1 MTKTP
6 FLQFAGLTL
15 FGALSMFT
23 LPNQALAEFEL
34 QEFRTETGE
43 CSVTEKNELLK
54 KQSALMASQ
63 SHSFTTNETV
73 IYKNRGLSQKTGVVI
88 PPQTKLNCLA
98 RSVFRKMLVT
108 AADPT
113 KAYCGWIDVE
123 ALGSGNRC
131 CATETVSENDLG
143 SGTGLL
149 PCDVIP
155 AINLQDFCNKMEKFG
170 RRIDGCARTSNINS
184 ASKTKFVTNKA
195 KLYSTAQSAEVIAS
209 VSSLNNLEVFDIAIN
224 TATDEVRLL
233 VGLSKAKLKGW
244 IDYNSGT
251 VLNFIPGAVV
261 PNSKLLVY
269 FSESSSKKIYKF
281 KIGNPNN
288 QVLVAP
294 PENLQQVLKGNK
306 EFTKYPILLDRRLT
320 DKTTPT
326 GTIPQL
332 QIALVGDFNDVFTTQ
347 PAKVGFIETAPI
359 GEKETNW
366 DYFLALEHHE
376 LSRLNGS
383 MEAACHLLSIVDNP
397 RVFFASGII
406 FDSLRA
412 IVETLTGDLVSA
424 DDFTDYWQ
432 NRSSIPLIDQTIL
445 GDGMKQFLSEGTTSE
460 EIAAYK
466 KKFCRAFELT
476 SLIEAGKKLPEPYEG
491 GSLTWQGEYYEAK
504 DAVEHNW
511 LYKDFFERGY
521 YYVPLT
527 YLPNW
532 LN

>member
-1 MTKTP
+1 MKTP
-6 FLQFAGLTL
+6 FVQLAGLTL
-15 FGALSMFT
+15 WGALSVFT
-23 LPNQALAEFEL
+23 LPNQAFSGDENL

-43 CSVTEKNELLK
+43 CTVTERSYLLK

-73 IYKNRGLSQKTGVVI
+73 IYKNRGFSPKTDTVI

-98 RSVFRKMLVT
+98 RSVMRKMLVT
-108 AADPT
+108 AADPA

-170 RRIDGCARTSNINS
+170 RRIDGCARTSIINS

-195 KLYSTAQSAEVIAS
+195 KLYSTAQSVEVIAS

-224 TATDEVRLL
+224 SATDGVRLL
-233 VGLSKAKLKGW
+233 VGLSEADLKGW
-244 IDYNSGT
+244 IDYNLGT
-251 VLNFIPGAVV
+251 VINVIPGAV

-269 FSESSSKKIYKF
+269 FSESSSKKIYQSE
-281 KIGNPNN
+281 IGNPTN
-288 QVLVAP
+288 QILAAP
-294 PENLQQVLKGNK
+294 PENLQQVLKGNQ
-306 EFTKYPILLDRRLT
+306 EFPKYPILSDRRLT
-320 DKTTPT
+320 DETTPT
-326 GTIPQL
+326 RTKPQL
-332 QIALVGDFNDVFTTQ
+332 HIALVGDLSNVFTAQ
-347 PAKVGFIETAPI
+347 SAKVGFIETAPI

-366 DYFLALEHHE
+366 DYFLALEHYE
-376 LSRLNGS
+376 LYRLNSS

-412 IVETLTGDLVSA
+412 MVETLTGDLVSA

-445 GDGMKQFLSEGTTSE
+445 GDGIKQFLSEGTTSE

-476 SLIEAGKKLPEPYEG
+476 SLIKAGKKLPEPYEG

-511 LYKDFFERGY
+511 LYKDVFERSY
-521 YYVPLT
+521 YHIPLS

-532 LN
+532 SN